1 MRMHST
7 SDLLLGTIG
16 RALHTLCATPAAARS
31 PAQVLQ
37 QSTMTESD
45 ALSEREKA
53 KAAALMRVNH
63 VGEVCAQALYEGH
76 ALSTAD
82 PELKTFFMAA
92 AQEES
97 DHLAWTKGRI
107 EQLGGRVSTLNPVW
121 YAGALAIGYLSGRF
135 GDRASLG
142 FMRETERQVEAHLD
156 SHLNDLPEAD
166 LVSRQ
171 IVQAMKQD
179 EQAHAE
185 AAFQQ
190 GASPIPEP
198 IQWVMRK
205 SAKVMTKTAYYL

>member
-16 RALHTLCATPAAARS
+16 RAIHTLCATPAATRS

-37 QSTMTESD
+37 QTTVTNSGP
-45 ALSEREKA
+45 LSESEQA

-63 VGEVCAQALYEGH
+63 VGEVCAQALYQGH

-82 PELKTFFMAA
+82 PELKAFFMAA

-97 DHLAWTKGRI
+97 DHLAWTKGRLD
-107 EQLGGRVSTLNPVW
+107 QLGGRVSALNPIW

-156 SHLNDLPEAD
+156 SHLEDLPEAD
-166 LVSRQ
+166 LLSRQ
-171 IVQAMKQD
+171 IVQAM
-179 EQAHAE
+179 
-185 AAFQQ
+185 
-190 GASPIPEP
+190 
-198 IQWVMRK
+198 
-205 SAKVMTKTAYYL
+205 